1 MHLPGEAAAPVVYKL
16 QSVWKIAR
24 GLLVPLVGPGISRYC
39 GCRACAPRC
48 ESRIRAYYVNSAEV
62 KDKRSF
68 YLSSI
73 FAARRRWCLKTREPS
88 GRKYLIGRTFAE
100 RMATQAIDRATVAA
114 TPRPEIRGL
123 RSVREI
129 AGLA

>member
-1 MHLPGEAAAPVVYKL
+1 VGIE
-16 QSVWKIAR
+16 R
-24 GLLVPLVGPGISRYC
+24 GFNMLCLGASGA
-39 GCRACAPRC
+39 CR
-48 ESRIRAYYVNSAEV
+48 SKSDNVFYVNSAEV

-73 FAARRRWCLKTREPS
+73 FAARRRWCLNAREPS

-100 RMATQAIDRATVAA
+100 RMATQAIDRAMVAA
-114 TPRPEIRGL
+114 PPRPEIRGL

>member
-1 MHLPGEAAAPVVYKL
+1 VSG
-16 QSVWKIAR
+16 
-24 GLLVPLVGPGISRYC
+24 PLHQ
-39 GCRACAPRC
+39 
-48 ESRIRAYYVNSAEV
+48 SRITLNYVNSAEV

-73 FAARRRWCLKTREPS
+73 FAARRRWCLKAKEPS

-129 AGLA
+129 ANLA